1 MNIYSLKEHLI
12 YINMY
17 TYNSDWHRQK
27 QQAMSILLLLPSNA
41 RQCFSDATGKHVW
54 FAHTLVTLNT
64 HGEMQPPT
72 KGLPEGYVPHDLH
85 WTQWFSFTSVA
96 LGHFKRKHKTLTKPL
111 QTFQQYSWK
120 YKTFKKPQQKNVK
133 ASSEAVLCS
142 SYKRLS
148 RTRKKG
154 KAAPGPGAHPC
165 ATNSATY
172 LSLTHLQNTEEPSA
186 VWQ

>member
-17 TYNSDWHRQK
+17 TCNSDWHRQK

-72 KGLPEGYVPHDLH
+72 EGLPEGYVPHDLR

-96 LGHFKRKHKTLTKPL
+96 LGHFNRKHKTQRNHCKLFNSTVESIKHLKNRNRKMLRPVLRLYYVALTKGWAEPERKARRRQGL
-111 QTFQQYSWK
+111 VLTPV
-120 YKTFKKPQQKNVK
+120 PQIQ
-133 ASSEAVLCS
+133 
-142 SYKRLS
+142 R
-148 RTRKKG
+148 RTW
-154 KAAPGPGAHPC
+154 
-165 ATNSATY
+165 
-172 LSLTHLQNTEEPSA
+172 
-186 VWQ
+186 V

>member
-1 MNIYSLKEHLI
+1 MTDTDRSSRLCPFFSYFLAMQGNVFQMPQA
-12 YINMY
+12 NMFG
-17 TYNSDWHRQK
+17 
-27 QQAMSILLLLPSNA
+27 L
-41 RQCFSDATGKHVW
+41 
-54 FAHTLVTLNT
+54 HTPWWLNT

-72 KGLPEGYVPHDLH
+72 KGLPEGYVPHDLR